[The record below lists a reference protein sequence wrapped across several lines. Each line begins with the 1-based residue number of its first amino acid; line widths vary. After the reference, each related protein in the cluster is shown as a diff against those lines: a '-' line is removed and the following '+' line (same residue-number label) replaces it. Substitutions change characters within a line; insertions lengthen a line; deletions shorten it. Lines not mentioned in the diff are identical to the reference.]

1 MPVCKPRMAQIRIK
15 AKNIQYIFFRIIFLI
30 LLFLTTGP
38 ALFSQEPSENVRG
51 KRKVE
56 LIHADY
62 YAPDKKL
69 GRELG
74 RFIGNVA
81 FKHNEIIM
89 TCDSAYFYQAR
100 NQLKAFSRVHVEQGD
115 TLDLYG
121 DYLFYDGSNEIANME
136 GNVELIDN
144 ETHLFTR
151 IIKYDV
157 ANRIATY
164 PEKGRITDKENTL
177 VSMLGTYIV
186 NEKMFHFKDS
196 IKITNP
202 DYVMTADT
210 MDYNSE
216 TETVFFTGP
225 SELFGDSLYLY
236 CEKGWYDTKNDLS
249 WIWKHAVIDN
259 RQQQIKG
266 DSLFYDG
273 NKGFGQAFYN
283 VTITDTTNKIIVGGD
298 YAWYYKEPEQFMVTD
313 SAMFIQISKN
323 DSLFLHADT
332 ISARTLNDSTGR
344 SFRLLRAFRGCRIF
358 SNDLQA
364 KCDSLS
370 YSFQD
375 SVIRMYYSP
384 VLWSEDNQLTSD
396 SIAIFTK
403 NRQADM
409 MVLYSTAF
417 VTSRFDSLR
426 FNQIKGR
433 KLTGYFSENK
443 LNKIEVEGNG
453 ESVYYLDDKGKLVGV
468 THNKSS
474 TIEII
479 VDNGKIQD
487 ITELGN
493 PDGKL
498 DPPLLTSP
506 DKMKLPG
513 FSWLDDLRP
522 KTVRD
527 IYKK

>member
-1 MPVCKPRMAQIRIK
+1 MAQIK
-15 AKNIQYIFFRIIFLI
+15 FKGLLVCYIFLRNYFLLSV
-30 LLFLTTGP
+30 LLVAYSP
-38 ALFSQEPSENVRG
+38 LFAQTNSVEKPG

-56 LIHADY
+56 LIHADF
-62 YAPDKKL
+62 YAPDKKA
-69 GRELG
+69 GRDMG

-89 TCDSAYFYQAR
+89 TCDSAYFYQAK
-100 NQLKAFSRVHVEQGD
+100 NQLKAFSKVHVEQGD

-121 DYLFYDGSNEIANME
+121 DYLFYDGTNEIANME

-144 ETHLFTR
+144 KTHLYTR
-151 IIKYDV
+151 TIKYDV

-164 PEKGRITDKENTL
+164 PEKGRITDEKNTL
-177 VSMLGTYIV
+177 VSMLGTYNV

-225 SELFGDSLYLY
+225 SELNGDSLYMY
-236 CEKGWYDTKNDLS
+236 CERGWHDTKNEIS
-249 WIWKHAVIDN
+249 RIWKNAVIDN
-259 RQQQIKG
+259 RQQVIKG

-273 NKGFGQAFYN
+273 NKEFGQAFHN
-283 VTITDTTNKIIVGGD
+283 VTITDTTNNIIVGGNF
-298 YAWYYKEPEQFMVTD
+298 AWYYKEPEQFMVTD
-313 SAMFIQISKN
+313 RAVFIQISNN

-332 ISARTLNDSTGR
+332 ISAKSITDSAGV
-344 SFRLLRAFRGCRIF
+344 SFRLMKAYKGCRIF

-364 KCDSLS
+364 RCDSLA

-384 VLWSEDNQLTSD
+384 VLWSEENQLTAD

-403 NRQADM
+403 NQQADRM
-409 MVLYSTAF
+409 ELYNTAF
-417 VTSRFDSLR
+417 VTSKFDSLR

-433 KLTGYFSENK
+433 KLTGFFSENK
-443 LNKIEVEGNG
+443 LHRIEVEGNG
-453 ESVYYLDDKGKLVGV
+453 ESVYYLDDKGMLIGV

-479 VDNGKIQD
+479 VDKGKIRQ
-487 ITELGN
+487 ITERQN

-498 DPPLLTSP
+498 DPPLLNPP
-506 DKMKLPG
+506 DRMKLPG
-513 FSWLDDLRP
+513 FSWLDDIRP
-522 KTVRD
+522 KSVGD
-527 IYKK
+527 IYKD